1 MINLRNLIYTNILDL
16 TLLMILICAAISGVV
31 IASSFYNIIY
41 FYSDFIVPQ
50 IFKVKNW

>member
-1 MINLRNLIYTNILDL
+1 
-16 TLLMILICAAISGVV
+16 MILICAAISGVV